1 MKRLSAKQGVLIFY
15 AFDAVLLIVLALA
28 FLPLNKKKSLSS
40 MDTALL
46 NPNNVSAVAQIKI
59 SQPVEQNASLQ
70 KGMQTVRLF
79 KKGRVWLGVDE
90 NSGLEKLYVWPADG
104 LNILALIEESA
115 KIQKVFLASSK
126 VSSWNDF
133 CVDKDSASEVT
144 FLDKDGAILSSLF
157 FGKENK
163 LSGRIYFRTWKSSE
177 VYECS
182 SAISSFLGGAAG
194 LSFWSDPFI
203 YPQCL
208 TEYSRQK
215 SESLLRHGRLE
226 NIAPAAHLKPDFV
239 YTKDFENG
247 SVAKFSIYKKDDSFI
262 VIPLFIPG
270 PAFSEEDKAAIA
282 SIDYRYSISPATLEN
297 LKKEFTND

>member
-15 AFDAVLLIVLALA
+15 AFDAVLLLILLLT
-28 FLPLNKKKSLSS
+28 FLPFNKRKSVAS
-40 MDTALL
+40 METALL
-46 NPNNVSAVAQIKI
+46 NPNNVSKVAQIKI
-59 SQPVEQNASLQ
+59 SVQNGSQ
-70 KGMQTVRLF
+70 NSIRLF
-79 KKGRVWLGVDE
+79 KKGRVWLGIDE
-90 NSGLEKLYVWPADG
+90 NSGLEKPYVWPADG
-104 LNILALIEESA
+104 LNILSLIEESA

-126 VSSWNDF
+126 VSSWNEF

-163 LSGRIYFRTWKSSE
+163 LSGRIYFRTWESSE

-226 NIAPAAHLKPDFV
+226 NIAPADHLKPDFV

-270 PAFSEEDKAAIA
+270 PAFAEEDKAAIA

-297 LKKEFTND
+297 LQKEFTND